1 YAPVKEGVL
10 KPNPWL
16 THKKRVV
23 VATVNA
29 DDKEPMELTLINP
42 AWMTRQIN
50 EMQQESD
57 KKEDRY
63 VLSRLTSSRLINPDN
78 KPNEWEKRAISVLE
92 SQKEK
97 EFFEHTTNSGGEQI
111 IRYAKP
117 LLIAKGCLNCHGNQG
132 YEVGDV
138 RGIIATEVHSDNLLA
153 AKHLFQNIAYAV
165 LGGFWFV
172 GIVALVLFQRKLKD
186 YFIKNR
192 STLLK
197 LRENESALRDHRDHL
212 EELVAD
218 RTRSLQT
225 ATEAAKEANDAKTR
239 FLAHMSHEI
248 RTPLSGVIGISNL
261 LMSEKLTHKQSEYV
275 EMVLSSGETLLSL
288 INDILDFSKIEANK
302 LELGIAE
309 FDLLDKLD
317 SILTILSTRFLGK
330 DVELCLDIGSG
341 VPRSVIGDGG
351 RFLQIILNFAGNAA
365 KFTETGGVRI
375 SVESA
380 GLKDRI
386 AVLRFKVSDTGIG
399 ISENDLPKLF
409 TSYTQADA
417 SISSRYGGTG
427 LGLTIAQRLI
437 YLMGGDITVESHVGV
452 GTAFIFTIPFPIS
465 PEQEELLA
473 QNPMPS
479 AMSLLHLPSVKGI
492 RVLLADDNQVLL
504 DSLQDQLHCWG
515 METETA
521 NDPQHIAQALVGAQ
535 LTGKPFQLLI
545 LDEKFQQ
552 ISGGQVITQI
562 QEEIS
567 SQQISIIMLLSL
579 GNDEMEQET
588 SGYRITCV
596 KKPYGVSALFD
607 AVMNSL
613 FHEQFEDY
621 YGRKQKDKTIARKR
635 MLGSSS
641 SFYFLVAEDNIINQI
656 VITEMLRSH
665 GHRCDVVPNGLRA
678 VEAVKATHYD
688 AVFMDCQMP
697 EMDGYEASK
706 AIRQFEQE
714 AGHQRIPII
723 ALTAN
728 ATTDDR
734 AHCLESGMDNY
745 CSKPIREEA
754 LFAVIKQLS

>member
-1 YAPVKEGVL
+1 
-10 KPNPWL
+10 
-16 THKKRVV
+16 
-23 VATVNA
+23 
-29 DDKEPMELTLINP
+29 
-42 AWMTRQIN
+42 
-50 EMQQESD
+50 
-57 KKEDRY
+57 
-63 VLSRLTSSRLINPDN
+63 LS
-78 KPNEWEKRAISVLE
+78 
-92 SQKEK
+92 
-97 EFFEHTTNSGGEQI
+97 
-111 IRYAKP
+111 
-117 LLIAKGCLNCHGNQG
+117 
-132 YEVGDV
+132 
-138 RGIIATEVHSDNLLA
+138 
-153 AKHLFQNIAYAV
+153 
-165 LGGFWFV
+165 
-172 GIVALVLFQRKLKD
+172 
-186 YFIKNR
+186 
-192 STLLK
+192 
-197 LRENESALRDHRDHL
+197 
-212 EELVAD
+212 
-218 RTRSLQT
+218 
-225 ATEAAKEANDAKTR
+225 
-239 FLAHMSHEI
+239 
-248 RTPLSGVIGISNL
+248 
-261 LMSEKLTHKQSEYV
+261 
-275 EMVLSSGETLLSL
+275 
-288 INDILDFSKIEANK
+288 
-302 LELGIAE
+302 IAE
-309 FDLLDKLD
+309 FDMLDKLD

-330 DVELCLDIGSG
+330 DVELCLDMGAG

-380 GLKDRI
+380 GLKDHV
-386 AVLRFKVSDTGIG
+386 ATLRFKISDTGIG
-399 ISENDLPKLF
+399 ISEDNLPKLF
-409 TSYTQADA
+409 TSYTQADS
-417 SISSRYGGTG
+417 SISSKYGGTG

-437 YLMGGDITVESHVGV
+437 YLMGGDITVESHIGV

-504 DSLQDQLHCWG
+504 ESLQDQLHCWG

-521 NDPQHIAQALVGAQ
+521 NDPYHVVQALMDAQ
-535 LTGKPFQLLI
+535 LKGKPFQLLI

-552 ISGGQVITQI
+552 ISGGQIIAQI

-567 SQQISIIMLLSL
+567 SEHTAIVMLLSL
-579 GNDEMEQET
+579 GNDEMEQT
-588 SGYRITCV
+588 TGDYCITCV

-621 YGRKQKDKTIARKR
+621 YGQKQKDKTIARKR
-635 MLGSSS
+635 MFGGSS
-641 SFYFLVAEDNIINQI
+641 SFYFLVAEDNVINQI

-678 VEAVKATHYD
+678 VKAVKATHYD

-734 AHCLESGMDNY
+734 THCIESGMDDY
-745 CSKPIREEA
+745 CSKPIREES
-754 LFAVIKQLS
+754 LFAAIKRMTEKES